1 MSAVAGAPHT
11 VEQRIDTLESRQAIA
26 RLVSEYAHGFDSR
39 DIDRFMAI
47 WHEDGVYDL
56 AEFGG
61 RREGLDAIREAVH
74 ELWAAS
80 PGTHHWMVNLAI
92 DVDGHGATAACHAL
106 AFDVD
111 AEEDVTAVALTYED
125 EFERRDGRWGF
136 VGRRVVLHRVVPVAR
151 RPT

>member
-1 MSAVAGAPHT
+1 MSAVAGT
-11 VEQRIDTLESRQAIA
+11 SQSLEERIDTLESRQAIA
-26 RLVSEYAHGFDSR
+26 RLLSEYAHGFDSR
-39 DIDRFMAI
+39 DIERFMAI
-47 WHEDGVYDL
+47 WHDDAVYDL

-61 RREGLDAIREAVH
+61 RREGVGGIREAVH

-92 DVDGHGATAACHAL
+92 DVEEHRATAACHAL

-111 AEEDVTAVALTYED
+111 AEEHVTAVALTYED

-136 VGRRVVLHRVVPVAR
+136 VGRRVVLHRLVPVAR